1 MKAVVQFR
9 SNQAVSGCPCAGFSR
24 VSLRTDRIDLLQLH
38 GPQDWVIEFPDA
50 PSLTEAGEALA
61 RLKSDGDVLNVGVR
75 NLPVEQLEEL
85 SEAIRL
91 FSTQNLYSMYDQEA
105 AEDGIHLPVGQSII
119 PWARE
124 HALHVFAFS
133 PLARGLLADNL
144 SPDRTFTSD
153 DGRVSTRC
161 TCLPSARWPEGSLPI
176 ISRRIGLSHPT
187 TSGTSCPGFNRTC
200 FPFGPGSPTGSRAG
214 PAITD
219 ILSSSSRLLGL

>member
-1 MKAVVQFR
+1 M
-9 SNQAVSGCPCAGFSR
+9 
-24 VSLRTDRIDLLQLH
+24 
-38 GPQDWVIEFPDA
+38 
-50 PSLTEAGEALA
+50 
-61 RLKSDGDVLNVGVR
+61 LNVGVR

-153 DGRVSTRC
+153 DERYFLPRFQPDMFPLWAGVSNRLQGWARDHGHSLVQLAVAWALMTPGCVLDPDRC
-161 TCLPSARWPEGSLPI
+161 QNARA
-176 ISRRIGLSHPT
+176 SRSIQRSGRIG
-187 TSGTSCPGFNRTC
+187 
-200 FPFGPGSPTGSRAG
+200 
-214 PAITD
+214 I
-219 ILSSSSRLLGL
+219 